1 MSHNPAQTTPITI
14 SQLIAKLQE
23 IKEAEGDINVCISE
37 PHTVYGREH
46 VHLRN
51 YHMVVKEAKI
61 EDINFSKKT
70 EKCLIFDF

>member
-1 MSHNPAQTTPITI
+1 MENSQAQTTPITI
-14 SQLIAKLQE
+14 SQLIAKLHE

-46 VHLRN
+46 VHLRY

-61 EDINFSKKT
+61 EDIKYSKKT